1 MRPSSAFLLTL
12 LAGALG
18 CRIETRPPAGAG
30 SKATIQESVTE
41 HFRAR
46 AIQGGDTVEYTVLRR
61 QAAVHR
67 DLASVWVTFRETRHA
82 GAGAVRDTTRLEHL
96 LLRKT
101 PEGWIVLEAT
111 AVSAP

>member
-1 MRPSSAFLLTL
+1 MRASLVLSLAL
-12 LAGALG
+12 LAGTLG

-30 SKATIQESVTE
+30 SQATIQGSVAE

-46 AIQGGDTVEYTVLRR
+46 AIQAGDTVEYTVLRR
-61 QAAVHR
+61 ESAVHR
-67 DLASVWVTFRETRHA
+67 DLASVWVTFRETHHT

-111 AVSAP
+111 TVSAP